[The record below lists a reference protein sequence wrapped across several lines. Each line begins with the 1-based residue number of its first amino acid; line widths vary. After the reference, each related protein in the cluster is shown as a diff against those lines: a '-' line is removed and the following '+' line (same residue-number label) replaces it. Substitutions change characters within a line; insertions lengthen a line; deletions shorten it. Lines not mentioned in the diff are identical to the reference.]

1 MSSSMTELKDLV
13 ENKFDFLR
21 NMGLK
26 ILALAPGE
34 VKLMLP
40 KKGNENHLGT
50 VFAGALFTLGEVP
63 GGVLIYTTF
72 DAAKLYP
79 VVKEMNIKFVRPAT
93 TDVTIEISMGKT
105 ESDRLAQK
113 VEETGK
119 ADFTLDG
126 EVLDAEG
133 RVVAQTRGLYQLR
146 KF

>member
-50 VFAGALFTLGEVP
+50 VFAGALFTLAEVP
-63 GGVLIYTTF
+63 GGVLAYTTF
-72 DAAKLYP
+72 DAARFYP

-93 TDVTIEISMGKT
+93 TDVTVESVMSQA
-105 ESDRLAQK
+105 ESDRLAQEA
-113 VEETGK
+113 EETGK
-119 ADFTLDG
+119 ASFTLDG
-126 EVLDAEG
+126 EILDANG
-133 RVVAQTRGLYQLR
+133 KVVAKTQGFYQLR
-146 KF
+146 KY